1 MACRKRRDNGMNKG
15 AVILIAEDDP
25 GHVELVKRNLWRS
38 CVENDILQ
46 FRDGQEMLDFLFRRG
61 NKAKRGEK
69 GCYLLLLDIRMPK
82 VDGQEVLRRMKEDKE
97 LRKIPVIIL
106 TAKDETS
113 EVAWYYEMGCSF
125 YMIKPA
131 DYNNFMEAVEHLGAF
146 LSLNAVRVPQ
156 IDGEGRI

>member
-1 MACRKRRDNGMNKG
+1 MNKD

-38 CVENDILQ
+38 CVDNNILP
-46 FRDGQEMLDFLFRRG
+46 FKDGQAILDFLFRRDD
-61 NKAKRGEK
+61 KAKREEK

-82 VDGQEVLRRMKEDKE
+82 VDGLEVLRQIKEDEE

-106 TAKDETS
+106 TTTDEAS
-113 EVAWYYEMGCSF
+113 EVNRFYEMGCSF

-131 DYNNFMEAVEHLGAF
+131 DYTKFMEAVENLGTF
-146 LSLNAVRVPQ
+146 LSLEWVKVPLV
-156 IDGEGRI
+156 DGVGAC